1 LGTGPSGVGRRDGA
15 LGVVPEVLMI
25 GGDLCEHRQ
34 EAVLQVWDRAGDRCR
49 MFRDRLVGE
58 NRCSRS
64 GPPVCGSK
72 QWHRYS
78 ESGGAL
84 RGRPR
89 YDGNADTLLASLGLI
104 QKTAGTILAAIARA
118 ETNAAED
125 TRPMMN

>member
-1 LGTGPSGVGRRDGA
+1 VIVWLARIDARAAARPCVDQSNGTGIPN
-15 LGVVPEVLMI
+15 P
-25 GGDLCEHRQ
+25 
-34 EAVLQVWDRAGDRCR
+34 
-49 MFRDRLVGE
+49 
-58 NRCSRS
+58 
-64 GPPVCGSK
+64 
-72 QWHRYS
+72 
-78 ESGGAL
+78 GAL